1 MVECT
6 IRNTSFKGT
15 LMDILVI
22 LGHINIDDDDV
33 PRDKEVAAKENEAI
47 FDSLSPCRAYSW
59 PNLSNDFMA
68 QQRWLNTLQDFVI

>member
-1 MVECT
+1 MHCG
-6 IRNTSFKGT
+6 R
-15 LMDILVI
+15 LAI

-47 FDSLSPCRAYSW
+47 FDSLSPCGAYSC

-68 QQRWLNTLQDFVI
+68 RQRRLRTLQVFVNLWSNSFKGRAKT